1 MVLRVVCS
9 SDTHG
14 EIGSLK
20 KVGIN
25 FSSLRET
32 KAHEYLLRFVFGGVC
47 TVFAGIMAKHFGPA
61 VGGLFLAFP
70 AIFPASATM
79 IENHEK
85 RRKAEQGMNGT
96 IRGRMAAS
104 IDASGAALGCVALV
118 GFAIVLWVEL
128 PNHNPLTVVVIATLT
143 WAVMAYTLWA
153 FRKG

>member
-1 MVLRVVCS
+1 
-9 SDTHG
+9 
-14 EIGSLK
+14 
-20 KVGIN
+20 
-25 FSSLRET
+25 
-32 KAHEYLLRFVFGGVC
+32 
-47 TVFAGIMAKHFGPA
+47 VFAGIMAKHFGPA

-143 WAVMAYTLWA
+143 WAVMAYTLWT